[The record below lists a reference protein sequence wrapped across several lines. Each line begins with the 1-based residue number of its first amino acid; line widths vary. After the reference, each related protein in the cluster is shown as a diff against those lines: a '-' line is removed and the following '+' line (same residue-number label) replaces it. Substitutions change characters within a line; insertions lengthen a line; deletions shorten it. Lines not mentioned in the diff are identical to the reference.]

1 MSSFSKKESNPVYS
15 IVKQF
20 KLLLLSYEG
29 YEGGEEAY
37 TSLILSK
44 LGTIFRSKAVAEV
57 FTYFCR
63 HGAASAWV
71 IQCRLGLPEA
81 TAYRV
86 MKSLRALGFIVPAL
100 KVTHQKRSKGGPR
113 PVIWVIEGADPK
125 DVVEALKVHN
135 QMLSPKFRV
144 AEKIAD
150 QIFADY
156 EKTGKL
162 EINYHEIV
170 RLIKKQRLPFRGPD
184 IPELTARYLHEK
196 GMKVWR

>member
-1 MSSFSKKESNPVYS
+1 MSKLESNPVYS

-29 YEGGEEAY
+29 YEGGEELY
-37 TSLILSK
+37 SRLILSK
-44 LGTIFRSKAVAEV
+44 LRSIFRSKAAAEV

-71 IQCRLGLPEA
+71 IQCRVGLPEP
-81 TAYRV
+81 TAYRA
-86 MKSLRALGFIVPAL
+86 MKQLRSLGFIVPAL

-125 DVVEALKVHN
+125 DVVQALKVHN

-144 AEKIAD
+144 AEKIANK
-150 QIFADY
+150 IFDDCKEA
-156 EKTGKL
+156 G
-162 EINYHEIV
+162 INDIQYSEVV
-170 RLIKKQRLPFRGPD
+170 RLIKKQRLPFRGHD
-184 IPELTARYLHEK
+184 IPELTARYLHAK